1 MPRSNRY
8 YYTRTGVDGRQLIVV
23 DPLTGMETV
32 LVNKLPDGYFQF
44 APTEDYLLFT
54 MTQEGPKER
63 KEIYEVLEPDDRQ
76 PGWRNRSYLA
86 KYDLKTGLLQP
97 LTFGYHNVWA
107 ADISDDQSEPSDQ
120 ASYYFI
126 LTISVGY
133 ADFTGGTADR

>member
-1 MPRSNRY
+1 
-8 YYTRTGVDGRQLIVV
+8 
-23 DPLTGMETV
+23 METV

-97 LTFGYHNVWA
+97 LT
-107 ADISDDQSEPSDQ
+107 
-120 ASYYFI
+120 
-126 LTISVGY
+126 SVITMSGLPI
-133 ADFTGGTADR
+133 FPMTAGIF